1 MTDLNFGNLAPKGLP
16 TSVEFCRKCV
26 ISNQKPVSSIESKH
40 KINDTKRTTVFKD
53 GICDACRWAE
63 EKESCVDWALRESEL
78 VELCDK
84 YRKSNG
90 EYDVVVP
97 ASGGKDSRYVA
108 HILKEKYHMNPITV
122 TWKPHQFTPVGLE
135 NYLSLIE
142 SGQANILYSPRGD
155 IQRKLTRLAFQ
166 NIGHP
171 FQPFIAGQRVV
182 GPVTALKYDIQL
194 VFYGENVAEYG
205 NNKDDNYSP
214 LMDPMLYTC
223 FDFTPDTLHNYYLS
237 GIPLDKLISE
247 HGMTLN
253 DLNPYKSPSISDVT
267 NAGIEVHYMSY
278 YRKWVPQENYYY
290 AVKHTDLSSEK
301 RKDGSLLNMLGSTM
315 Y

>member
-1 MTDLNFGNLAPKGLP
+1 MGIHFSPYCGPKG
-16 TSVEFCRKCV
+16 C
-26 ISNQKPVSSIESKH
+26 
-40 KINDTKRTTVFKD
+40 
-53 GICDACRWAE
+53 
-63 EKESCVDWALRESEL
+63 
-78 VELCDK
+78 
-84 YRKSNG
+84 
-90 EYDVVVP
+90 
-97 ASGGKDSRYVA
+97 
-108 HILKEKYHMNPITV
+108 
-122 TWKPHQFTPVGLE
+122 
-135 NYLSLIE
+135 
-142 SGQANILYSPRGD
+142 
-155 IQRKLTRLAFQ
+155 
-166 NIGHP
+166 
-171 FQPFIAGQRVV
+171 

-214 LMDPMLYTC
+214 LMDPILYTC

-290 AVKHTDLSSEK
+290 AVKHTAFTPSEK
-301 RKDGSLLNMLGSTM
+301 RKDGSFTKYAGIDDVLEDLHYYMQLIKFGMGRATWDAAQEIRTGKLEREEAVALVNKYGNEEPKDLMDEILKYLNISIEEFRSTVDKFRTPNLWKKDNDRFSLRHPLT
-315 Y
+315 